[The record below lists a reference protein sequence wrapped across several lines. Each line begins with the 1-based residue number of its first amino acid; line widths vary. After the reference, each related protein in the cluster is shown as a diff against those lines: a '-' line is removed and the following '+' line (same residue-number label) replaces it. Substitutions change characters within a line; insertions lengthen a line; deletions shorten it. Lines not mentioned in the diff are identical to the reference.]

1 MRLDWHVPVP
11 RVHLRVIRTD
21 WSVPPCLTVWKRMI
35 CPGEIICTTIVH
47 VSDVTCSRC
56 HRCHMGRFAGEIDCL
71 EAFLLPDCF
80 EQVFRHDSHINPLFP
95 RCTKITPN
103 ACKTH
108 IDMICC
114 NAVRNLTY
122 VFRALLMIPRYY
134 LFNANQEIN
143 ITPINNVFMVF
154 FLYSTNLIDNLFFS
168 HWFILIE

>member
-80 EQVFRHDSHINPLFP
+80 GQVFRHDSHINPLFP
-95 RCTKITPN
+95 RCTKIVSIAFWT
-103 ACKTH
+103 KTVRN
-108 IDMICC
+108 CW
-114 NAVRNLTY
+114 NAVRKRMY
-122 VFRALLMIPRYY
+122 SKLLLEILRYY
-134 LFNANQEIN
+134 LMEIWKSIFANCWPIIN
-143 ITPINNVFMVF
+143 RLMDF
-154 FLYSTNLIDNLFFS
+154 FLY
-168 HWFILIE
+168 